1 MNGPEQPIVI
11 VDLRIPFMRLVFFL
25 VRLTLAAIPAS
36 IILGLIVGLVG
47 ALIGWLMGGHMGFMT
62 QQWRL

>member
-25 VRLTLAAIPAS
+25 VKLTLAAIPAS
-36 IILGLIVGLVG
+36 IILGLIAGLIAALISWLVG
-47 ALIGWLMGGHMGFMT
+47 GPMAFRGG
-62 QQWRL
+62 QWRL